1 MTAGTR
7 PGIATSAARL
17 GPFWLSPGISRGNAL
32 TLLFSGFSL
41 ICLFTFMSFVQ
52 PYLLQEVLHIPKDQ
66 QGSLTGLLG
75 VVHETVVLSLV
86 SLIGGSSDRFGR
98 RVVYVVGVC
107 LLAAGFALYPMA
119 ETPTQLIA
127 FRAFYAVGFAA
138 SSVMLHT
145 CLAEYPQNA
154 VRGRWMGTAAVLNA
168 LGVTVM
174 AFALSR
180 LPAWYVGLGF
190 DEVLAA
196 RLSFWTFSIYLLV
209 LAVLLR
215 IGLASGTEYVNRRES
230 LLKVV
235 TRGFVAA
242 RENPRIR
249 LAYAMAFASRG
260 DLVVLTVYFS
270 LWVVQAGHDQ
280 GLSAAESTAK
290 AGMLFGLSQAAG
302 LLWSYPI
309 GMIIDRVNRLTG
321 MCIAFGLAATG
332 YLALGMI
339 DDPFGRLMLIAC
351 LLVGMGESSVMVAG
365 GTMVGQEAPARSR
378 GAVLGTFSLMGALG
392 MMLLTF
398 VGGVIFDQ
406 IGRTSPF
413 IMMGIVNGMVLVAA
427 LVLRWSER
435 SAAGRLAVESAIE
448 DPVQTPTR
456 SDSSS

>member
-1 MTAGTR
+1 MTAGLR
-7 PGIATSAARL
+7 PGIDTSAARL

-32 TLLFSGFSL
+32 TLFFSGFSL

-75 VVHETVVLSLV
+75 VVHEVVVLSLV

-98 RVVYVVGVC
+98 RVVYVTGVC

-119 ETPTQLIA
+119 ETPMQLIA
-127 FRAFYAVGFAA
+127 FRVFYAVGFAA

-196 RLSFWTFSIYLLV
+196 RLSFWTFSGYLLA

-215 IGLASGTEYVNRRES
+215 VGLAPGTEHVNRRES
-230 LLKVV
+230 LLKIVS
-235 TRGFVAA
+235 RGFVAA
-242 RENPRIR
+242 RDNPRIR
-249 LAYAMAFASRG
+249 LSYAMAFASRG

-280 GLSAAESTAK
+280 GMTAAEATAK

-309 GMIIDRVNRLTG
+309 GVIIDRINRLTG
-321 MCIAFGLAATG
+321 MCIAFGLATAG
-332 YLALGMI
+332 YFALGLI
-339 DDPFGRLMLIAC
+339 GDPFGKVMLAAC

-365 GTMVGQEAPARSR
+365 GTMVGQEAPAESR

-398 VGGVIFDQ
+398 TGGIIFDQ

-413 IMMGIVNGMVLVAA
+413 LMMGAVNGLVLLAA
-427 LVLRWSER
+427 LGLRRSER
-435 SAAGRLAVESAIE
+435 IAASRLAAESA
-448 DPVQTPTR
+448 VQASTQP
-456 SDSSS
+456 DSSS